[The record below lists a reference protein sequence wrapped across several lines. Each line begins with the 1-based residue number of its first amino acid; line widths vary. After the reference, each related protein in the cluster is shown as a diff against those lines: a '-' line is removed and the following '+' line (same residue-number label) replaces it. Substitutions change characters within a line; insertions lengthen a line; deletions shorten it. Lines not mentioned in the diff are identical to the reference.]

1 MQSPSKKPASNQ
13 EIQPLVNLLNSGQLV
28 QTQTLAVKLIG
39 LYPNT
44 FILHHILAIAS
55 DGLGLTTQAIA
66 SYRNALRLQ
75 PNTPDLH
82 FNLGIALTN
91 TGELDAAAASYRKA
105 IALNPKFFEAYGNL
119 GTLLQKQ
126 GKLEEAVASYRKAIS
141 IQADARGYYN
151 LATALRD
158 QGRLDEAVTSYKK
171 AIELFPN
178 YADAYNNLGE
188 TLRDQGLMDLAVNNY
203 QATLSLNP
211 QHANAN
217 YNMAEFLYLAQKFDE
232 AIPYFERSQLDDW
245 QARSLYCLYKAER
258 FAEFKAKRDALMQA
272 SKDVSPFIATLST
285 HYSINFNEPDPYHF
299 CKNPLDFVYQQPIPQ
314 LAEANSKLLKDLLHD
329 INHANIAE
337 RKQGMLHYGQQS
349 AGNLFKRQEASFS
362 ALAELIK
369 LAFIDYKNK
378 FAAADCALIQ
388 SFPTELEFTSSW
400 YVKMRQGGHLSA
412 HIHEIGW
419 ISGAVYLAMPSTKTA
434 ANEGAFE
441 YGNHGD
447 HYPIIAPHTQ
457 NDFPVN
463 SVMPNVG
470 DIVLFPSS
478 LFHRTIPFTANEA
491 RICIAFDLKP
501 AAVNAIRSTDS

>member
-1 MQSPSKKPASNQ
+1 MKKTSNKPASNS
-13 EIQPLVNLLNSGQLV
+13 EIQPLINLLNNGHLV
-28 QTQTLAVKLIG
+28 QAETLALNLINS
-39 LYPNT
+39 YPNT
-44 FILHHILAIAS
+44 FILHHVLAIAS
-55 DGLGLTTQAIA
+55 DGLGKPDQAII

-82 FNLGIALTN
+82 FNLGIALSN
-91 TGELDAAAASYRKA
+91 TGAIDAAAVSYRKA
-105 IALNPKFFEAYGNL
+105 IGLNPKFFEAYGNL

-126 GKLEEAVASYRKAIS
+126 GKLEEAVANYRKAIS
-141 IQADARGYYN
+141 IQPDARGYFN

-158 QGRLDEAVTSYKK
+158 QGRLDDAVTSYEK
-171 AIELFPN
+171 AIQLFPN

-188 TLRDQGLMDLAVNNY
+188 TLRDQGNMDLAVKHY
-203 QATLSLNP
+203 QTTLGLNP

-217 YNMAEFLYLAQKFDE
+217 YNMAEFLYLAKKFDE

-258 FAEFKAKRDALMQA
+258 FATFKSQRETLMQA
-272 SKDVSPFIATLST
+272 DKHIAPFIATLST
-285 HYSINFNEPDPYHF
+285 HYSINFNEPDPYNF
-299 CKNPLDFVYQQPIPQ
+299 CKNPLDFVYRQSMPQ
-314 LAEANSKLLKDLLHD
+314 LAEPNSKLLKSLLHD

-337 RKQGMLHYGQQS
+337 RKQGMLHDGKQS
-349 AGNLFKRQEASFS
+349 AGNLFKRPEASFRT
-362 ALAELIK
+362 LAELIK
-369 LAFIDYKNK
+369 QEFISYKNA
-378 FAAADCALIQ
+378 FAGADCELIL

-400 YVKMRQGGHLSA
+400 YVKMRQGGHLSS

-419 ISGAVYLAMPSTKTA
+419 ISGAVYLAMPSNKQA
-434 ANEGAFE
+434 INEGAFE

-457 NDFPVN
+457 HDFPVS

-478 LFHRTIPFTANEA
+478 LFHRTIPYTADEE

-501 AAVNAIRSTDS
+501 AVSSNIKSSY